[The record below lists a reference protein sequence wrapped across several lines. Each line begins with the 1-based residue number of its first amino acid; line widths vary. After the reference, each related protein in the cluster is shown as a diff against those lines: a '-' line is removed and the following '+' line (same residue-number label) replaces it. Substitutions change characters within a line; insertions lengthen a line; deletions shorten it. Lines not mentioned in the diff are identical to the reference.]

1 MKLSL
6 RLQTVYDMVPK
17 GTVYDVGS
25 DHGKLI
31 ISLIENNKI
40 DFCYAG
46 ENKIG
51 PYTRLKEEINKSLAK
66 DKIKPL
72 LNDGITNLP
81 SDVNILTICGMG
93 GYLINEILNAN
104 KQHLENVEHII
115 IDAHNA
121 IKDVRINLNN
131 LGYKILEEKIVLDK
145 DVFYEIIHFVKDN
158 AYEMDALDYEY
169 GPILRKEK
177 NDTFIHKWH
186 KRLNEINNLLAKLED
201 KERIEELK
209 NEAERINKIL

>member
-6 RLQTVYDMVPK
+6 RLQTVYEMVPN
-17 GTVYDVGS
+17 GIVYDVGS

-31 ISLIENNKI
+31 ISLVENDKI
-40 DFCYAG
+40 HFGYAG

-51 PYTRLKEEINKSLAK
+51 PYSRLKEEINKSNKK

-72 LNDGITNLP
+72 LNDGINDLP
-81 SDVNILTICGMG
+81 LDVNVLTICGMG
-93 GYLINEILNAN
+93 GNLINKILNTN
-104 KQHLENVEHII
+104 KQHLKNVEHII

-145 DVFYEIIHFVKDN
+145 DVFYEIIHFVKDK

-177 NDTFIHKWH
+177 NDTFMQKWH
-186 KRLNEINNLLAKLED
+186 KRLNEINNLLAKLDD